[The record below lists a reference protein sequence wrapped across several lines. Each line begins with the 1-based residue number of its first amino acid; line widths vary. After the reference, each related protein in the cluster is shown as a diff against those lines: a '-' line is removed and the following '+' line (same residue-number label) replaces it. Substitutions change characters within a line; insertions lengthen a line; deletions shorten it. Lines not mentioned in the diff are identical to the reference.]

1 MEVIQARLP
10 KGLIDELN
18 RIVNKGIY
26 TNKSDLIR
34 DAIRRLILEKQIG
47 SVSNKSNSVKQVRSI
62 RNKLSKE
69 KFNLKEINNIN

>member
-10 KGLIDELN
+10 KGLINELN
-18 RIVNKGIY
+18 RIVSKGIY

-47 SVSNKSNSVKQVRSI
+47 SVSNKLNSVKQVRNI

-69 KFNLKEINNIN
+69 KFDLKEINNIN